1 MSTKSRHICFAP
13 TFLGGYFFAPTIF
26 FGCFHRRGSETTA
39 LTRADLHSQ
48 KTQTGGSETPIN
60 GACRPKVTT
69 FVLLR
74 LFWGVFFLLQLDV
87 MYTKKRGDNS
97 PGASGN
103 CSHFASHTEG
113 TTPQERLATAR
124 ILRATQRGQLPRS
137 VWQLLT
143 FCEPHWQLLTSI
155 CEPQLPFRATLT
167 SSKHL
172 RSFCAPLGWKV
183 HC

>member
-1 MSTKSRHICFAP
+1 LLRLF
-13 TFLGGYFFAPTIF
+13 FLGVFY
-26 FGCFHRRGSETTA
+26 RRGSETPA

-48 KTQTGGSETPIN
+48 KTQTGGSETPELTN
-60 GACRPKVTT
+60 GACRPKVAT
-69 FVLLR
+69 FDLLR
-74 LFWGVFFLLQLDV
+74 LFLGGIFLLQLDV

-113 TTPQERLATAR
+113 TTPQERQATAR

-137 VWQLLT
+137 VRQLLA
-143 FCEPHWQLLTSI
+143 FCEPHRQLLTSI
-155 CEPQLPFRATLT
+155 CEPQLLFRATLT